1 MSSPSGA
8 GKTSISKK
16 ILQKDNKISLSISCT
31 TRPRRKGEVN
41 KKDYIFLSEE
51 DFQKKIKSGDFLEY
65 ASVFGNR
72 YGTLRQTVSRFFN
85 KKKDVLFDIDWQ
97 GYQQLKQSG
106 MEVVGIFILPPNKK
120 ELIRRLKNRGRDTT
134 EEMKK
139 RMSLAQDEISHFPEY
154 DYVVVNDDW
163 SEGLSSSIRCG
174 LSEVLKTNP
183 DTEAVI
189 LVLCDQP
196 FLTTNIL
203 DQMVNS
209 YQGSGQPIV
218 HCLYSEA
225 SGPPTLFHKSLFP
238 YLMELKGSQGAKK
251 VVDMFPDKV
260 AYIDFPEGKF
270 DIDTLEDYHQL
281 IQTESDK

>member
-31 TRPRRKGEVN
+31 TRPKRKGEIN

-51 DFQKKIKSGDFLEY
+51 DFQKQIKNGDFLEF
-65 ASVFGNR
+65 ASVFGYR
-72 YGTLRQTVSRFFN
+72 YGTLRQTVNRFFN
-85 KKKDVLFDIDWQ
+85 KKRDVLFDIDWQ

-154 DYVVVNDDW
+154 DYVVVNNDLD
-163 SEGLSSSIRCG
+163 SCVTKIQNIIIAERHKKSRQFNL
-174 LSEVLKTNP
+174 
-183 DTEAVI
+183 TE
-189 LVLCDQP
+189 
-196 FLTTNIL
+196 F
-203 DQMVNS
+203 VN
-209 YQGSGQPIV
+209 
-218 HCLYSEA
+218 
-225 SGPPTLFHKSLFP
+225 
-238 YLMELKGSQGAKK
+238 
-251 VVDMFPDKV
+251 
-260 AYIDFPEGKF
+260 KF
-270 DIDTLEDYHQL
+270 RD
-281 IQTESDK
+281 